1 MADSPQE
8 TIQELRGLV
17 VAYAQQE
24 TLEPLKGLG
33 RYAGY
38 GLAGALL
45 SGLGAVF
52 IAIGLLRLIEDE
64 GGVHLTGNWS
74 WVPYAGVMVLSF
86 ACALLAWSIGTR
98 RKKKAI

>member
-1 MADSPQE
+1 MADNPQE
-8 TIQELRGLV
+8 TIKELRALV

-24 TLEPLKGLG
+24 TIEPLKGLG

-38 GLAGALL
+38 GLGGALFT
-45 SGLGAVF
+45 GLGAVF

-74 WVPYAGVMVLSF
+74 WVPYAAVMVLSF
-86 ACALLAWSIGTR
+86 VAALLAWSIGTR
-98 RKKKAI
+98 RKKKTI

>member
-1 MADSPQE
+1 VADNPQD
-8 TIQELRGLV
+8 TIRELRALV
-17 VAYAQQE
+17 VAYTQQE
-24 TLEPLKGLG
+24 TVEPLKGLG

-38 GLAGALL
+38 GLGGALF

-64 GGVHLTGNWS
+64 GGVHFTGNWS
-74 WVPYAGVMVLSF
+74 WVPYAAVMVLSVI
-86 ACALLAWSIGTR
+86 AAALAWSIGTR